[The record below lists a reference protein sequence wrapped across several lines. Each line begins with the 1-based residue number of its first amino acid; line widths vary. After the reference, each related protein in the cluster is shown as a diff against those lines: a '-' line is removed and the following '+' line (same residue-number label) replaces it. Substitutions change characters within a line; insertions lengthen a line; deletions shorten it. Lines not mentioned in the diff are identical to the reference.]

1 MVLQTRTQ
9 EISRKAIRDVGRTT
23 SRPTIGLLVAETNSW
38 WGQSLLQGV
47 TDAAELFDVDLLCY
61 VVSSLHDPDRQ
72 DGDAIYALV
81 NADLLDGAIVS
92 GNIAYTVRPET
103 FDAYVDSLRAVIP
116 LVGVVM
122 AHEGVPSVLADGYSG
137 MYDTIKHLI
146 EVHGCR
152 RLAFIRGPVGNFD
165 ADERYRA
172 YTTLLEEYGIPF
184 DPDLVD
190 IGNFTSGRASMQTLW
205 PRMQA
210 ISRDEGDAAAPW
222 AVIFANDDM
231 ALQAMDV
238 LREYGLRVPEDVIV
252 VGFDDSTSAQ
262 NLDVPLTTVRQPTQ
276 AIGMRAMQMLL
287 QRLRGEPVEPIVKMP
302 AELVVRRSCGCL
314 PEAVLQIPFEAKAE
328 TTDQPV
334 PPFSGIS
341 APIWEAFCASV
352 QGQPAEGF
360 LLLLDQALRE
370 ARYTEDS
377 LANWQPLLT
386 EMRRHTLTHL
396 GDPAARHR
404 AEDLLQQARLLVG
417 DAERRQEAYRRQLFE
432 QRAAILEQIDLTL
445 GTILHLEEL
454 APALNG
460 LFSHIGIEC
469 CFVSLY
475 ENEDP
480 LAERA
485 RLLLEYDTYRPGE
498 TPKVGLHPEDLWF
511 APPRLTPR
519 QILFE
524 ERRRNAIV
532 MPLTLQ
538 THQLGFVVMWGG
550 QHWQLYTRLAQ
561 RLSDVVFRALLARE
575 QERAQHEA
583 ETAERRAQ
591 EALRDVMVAQRRYIH
606 GAWEGRVEPVT
617 GYFYS
622 DESRGVSSTAWIPQ
636 MAEAVQRGDVVFI
649 QDLDGGQT
657 LAAPVTLYGEEII
670 GVLAFKAT
678 DATPWTE
685 DHLTLVRTIA
695 TEMALALETQRLL
708 SDVQRRAARLLAS
721 TEISRVTTSILTL
734 DELLPQAVDLI
745 RERFDLYYAGIFL
758 VDDSQRWAILR
769 AGTGEAG
776 RVMLARNHRLEVGGG
791 SMIGACVAEGEARI
805 TFDTQREAQHRRN
818 PLLPDTRS
826 ELALPLL
833 SRGRV
838 IGAMTIQDTQPGAFT
853 QEDIT
858 TLQTM
863 ADQLANA
870 IENARLL
877 RRMEQ
882 NMRELEL
889 ATGQLTRESWRSFLE
904 NYRQSFGYR
913 YRLIDVEPATD
924 VSSEAEAALQQQK
937 TVTARVVSTSSVEVA
952 DGTGKT
958 LGALSVPIRVRN
970 EVLGVLDLRFDDAEI
985 PAEVIVLVEQVAT
998 RLGAALESA
1007 RLLEESRRT
1016 ATREQIAAQAISGMR
1031 ERLDVEAVLRNA
1043 ARELRD
1049 ALDLSRVSV
1058 RLAPRFASAS
1068 APGDRAG
1075 GTPVL
1080 HNGGDA

>member
-1 MVLQTRTQ
+1 MVFQTGTRG
-9 EISRKAIRDVGRTT
+9 ISRKVMRAADNATKRL
-23 SRPTIGLLVAETNSW
+23 TIGLLIGETGSW

-47 TDAAELFDVDLLCY
+47 TDAAEMFDVDLICY
-61 VVSSLHDPDRQ
+61 VISQIRDRDTQ
-72 DGDAIYALV
+72 QGNAIYALV

-92 GNIAYTVRPET
+92 GNIAYAVRAET
-103 FDAYVDSLRAVIP
+103 FDAYVDSLRDVIP

-122 AHEGVPSVLADGYSG
+122 AHEGIPSVLADGYSG
-137 MYDTIKHLI
+137 MYDNIKHLI
-146 EVHGCR
+146 EDHGCR
-152 RLAFIRGPVGNFD
+152 QLAFIRGPVGNLD

-184 DPDLVD
+184 NPDLVQVS
-190 IGNFTSGRASMQTLW
+190 NFSAGRVAMEALW
-205 PRMQA
+205 PRML
-210 ISRDEGDAAAPW
+210 AAPRDQGDTSPR
-222 AVIFANDDM
+222 AVVSANDDM
-231 ALQAMDV
+231 AVQVMTL

-252 VGFDDSTSAQ
+252 VGFDDSLAAQ

-276 AIGMRAMQMLL
+276 AIGRRAMQMLL
-287 QRLRGEPVEPIVKMP
+287 QRLRGESTEQIAKVP

-314 PEAVLQIPFEAKAE
+314 PGAVLQIPVEAQAAVM
-328 TTDQPV
+328 DQPI
-334 PPFSGIS
+334 PPFTGVP
-341 APIWEAFCASV
+341 APMWKAFLAGV
-352 QGQPAEGF
+352 QEQSTEDF
-360 LLLLDQALRE
+360 LFLLDQALRE
-370 ARYTEDS
+370 ARDTEGD
-377 LANWQPLLT
+377 LADWQRLLT
-386 EMRRHTLTHL
+386 EARRHILTHL
-396 GDPAARHR
+396 GDPVARHR

-432 QRAAILEQIDLTL
+432 QQETRLGQIDTTL
-445 GTILHLEEL
+445 STTLHLDEL
-454 APALNG
+454 APALSG
-460 LFSHIGIEC
+460 LFPRIGIEC

-485 RLLLEYDTYRPGE
+485 RLLFEYDTYRPGGAPE
-498 TPKVGLHPEDLWF
+498 VALHPEGPWF
-511 APPRLTPR
+511 APTQLAPR
-519 QILFE
+519 QILFA
-524 ERRRNAIV
+524 ERRRTVIV
-532 MPLTLQ
+532 LPLILQ
-538 THQLGFVVMWGG
+538 QHQLGYAVLWGG
-550 QHWQLYTRLAQ
+550 QYWRLYNRLTQ
-561 RLSDVVFRALLARE
+561 RLSDVVFRALLAHE
-575 QERAQHEA
+575 QARAQSEA
-583 ETAERRAQ
+583 EAAERRAQ
-591 EALRDVMVAQRRYIH
+591 EALRDVLVAQRRYVH
-606 GAWEGRVEPVT
+606 GAWEERTELVS

-622 DESRGVSSTAWIPQ
+622 DESRGVSDTAWLPE
-636 MAEAVQRGDVVFI
+636 MAEAVQRGEVVI
-649 QDLDGGQT
+649 TQDLDGGQT
-657 LAAPVTLYGEEII
+657 LAVPVMLYGEETI
-670 GVLAFKAT
+670 GVLGFKAA
-678 DATPWTE
+678 DATTWTE

-708 SDVQRRAARLLAS
+708 SDIQRRASRLLAAA
-721 TEISRVTTSILTL
+721 EISRVTTSILTL

-758 VDDSQRWAILR
+758 VDESQRWAILR

-776 RVMLARNHRLEVGGG
+776 RVMLARNHRLEVGGA
-791 SMIGACVAEGEARI
+791 SMIGACVAQGEAQI
-805 TFDTQREAQHRRN
+805 TFDTQREAAHRRN
-818 PLLPDTRS
+818 PLLPETRS

-838 IGAMTIQDTQPGAFT
+838 IGAMTIQDTRPGAFT
-853 QEDIT
+853 KEDIT

-882 NMRELEL
+882 NMHELEL

-1058 RLAPRFASAS
+1058 RLAPRFASS
-1068 APGDRAG
+1068 GVPGDGVG
-1075 GTPVL
+1075 GTPAP
-1080 HNGGDA
+1080 HNGGEA